1 MGALRAVADALAPC
15 RGSAALL
22 IDKGKVKGYRSMIY
36 DNLQDNL
43 PLAFG
48 VVMGTLFALVGV
60 LLCTVGVA
68 TLRKWFA
75 SRHWPQV
82 PAHIVACEIKEV
94 RCFEDQVMFQ
104 PEVKFTFAA
113 GSGEFTGSNLAF
125 ADKLYPTREQ
135 AAKAVSRYPVG
146 MVAMAR
152 YDPEEPAQ
160 AVLVR
165 RGAVAGLLLAGMGFA
180 MVIGPLWGARQ
191 AGLPAGWFAAILAGL
206 AGAGYVA
213 ASSAGHTLS
222 RARRAGIYPSPG
234 RGSDEDVERLAR
246 QGEKMLAIRLYR
258 ELHGT
263 DLKTSRLQV
272 EKMRAG
278 KTPGGGGR

>member
-1 MGALRAVADALAPC
+1 
-15 RGSAALL
+15 
-22 IDKGKVKGYRSMIY
+22 MIY
-36 DNLQDNL
+36 DNFLHNL
-43 PLAFG
+43 PLSFCI
-48 VVMGTLFALVGV
+48 VMGTLFALVGV
-60 LLCTVGVA
+60 VLTAVGVA

-82 PAHIVACEIKEV
+82 PARIVACEVKEV
-94 RCFEDQVMFQ
+94 HCFEDQVMFQ

-113 GSGEFTGSNLAF
+113 GGGEITGGKLGF

-146 MVAMAR
+146 MVAMVR
-152 YDPEEPAQ
+152 YDPEDPVQ

-165 RGAVAGLLLAGMGFA
+165 RGAVAGLFLTGVGFA
-180 MVIGPLWGARQ
+180 MVIGPLWGARL
-191 AGLPAGWFAAILAGL
+191 AGLPAGRLAAVLAGV

-213 ASSAGHTLS
+213 ARSAGHSLS
-222 RARRAGIYPSPG
+222 RARRAGIYPPPG
-234 RGSDEDVERLAR
+234 KGSDEDVERLAR

-272 EKMRAG
+272 EKMRSG
-278 KTPGGGGR
+278 KMPGGGGR